1 MPKVSVIIPNYN
13 HAPYLKQR
21 IESVLEQTYQDFEII
36 LLDDCSTDA
45 SCEILL
51 SYKNH
56 PKVTSMILNEQNSG
70 STFLQW
76 DKGLHLATGEYIW
89 IAESD
94 DYADSS
100 FLESCIKAFSE
111 NSDAVL
117 TYTGSQMI
125 DAQSSP
131 ICSMD
136 WDHFQKNDPPI
147 KVFSSKEF
155 LKKHLLWKNEIYNAS
170 MVVFKK
176 HCYDKI
182 SYDFQ
187 QFRYCGDW
195 LFWIGIC
202 QQGSVIKHFKKLN
215 YFRQHL
221 LKVSPQAEKDGLY
234 FTEGG
239 RIMRTIIN
247 NLQLTCYQKKVIGG
261 RTLKR
266 LKKQNTMDR
275 AQKEI
280 LLKAHTEYYGKNG
293 FWSVLLY
300 EFDKFFNFSTLHS

>member
-21 IESVLEQTYQDFEII
+21 IDSVLEQTYQDFELI
-36 LLDDCSTDA
+36 LLDDCSTDT
-45 SCEILL
+45 SCKILL
-51 SYKNH
+51 SYENH
-56 PKVTSMILNEQNSG
+56 SKVAAVILNEENSG

-76 DKGLHLATGEYIW
+76 NKGLSIAKGEYIW

-100 FLESCIKAFSE
+100 FLANCIEALSAHPE
-111 NSDAVL
+111 AVL
-117 TYTGSQMI
+117 TYTGSQMV
-125 DAQSSP
+125 DAQGQP
-131 ICSMD
+131 IISMD
-136 WDHFQKNDPPI
+136 WDRFNKRSP
-147 KVFSSKEF
+147 KFKLFSSKEF

-176 HCYDKI
+176 KCYKNID
-182 SYDFQ
+182 SDFQ

-202 QQGSVIKHFKKLN
+202 EQGSVIKHFDKLN
-215 YFRQHL
+215 FFRQHL

-239 RIMRTIIN
+239 RIMRTIIES
-247 NLQLTCYQKKVIGG
+247 LELSWYQKTVIGG

-266 LKKQNTMDR
+266 LKKQNTMNQT
-275 AQKEI
+275 QKKA
-280 LLKAHTEYYGKNG
+280 LLEAHTSYYGG
-293 FWSVLLY
+293 SGLWSILLY
-300 EFDKFFNFSTLHS
+300 EFDKFFNLSTLHP